1 MTDSKRKI
9 VNDPVYG
16 FITIDHPL
24 IFAVIS
30 HPYYQR
36 LRRIQQMALA
46 NMVYPG
52 AMHTRFHHSL
62 GAYHLMSCALSE
74 LKGKGIEITAEE
86 EVAAKLAILL
96 HDIGHGPYSHALEST
111 IVEGVSHEQ
120 LSQWL
125 MEQLNEELDG
135 ALSLTIEIFNDRYHK
150 KFLHQLVSSQ
160 LDVDRMDYLNRDSF
174 YTGVAEG
181 VIAHDR
187 ILKMLTVHQGEL
199 MVEEKGVYSI
209 EKFIVARRLMYWQV
223 YLHKTVLS
231 AENMLVKILERAK
244 YLAHQGQELFCSPA
258 LRFFLYQHITGRH
271 FEENPEC
278 LQQFCRLDDYDI
290 MGAVK
295 VWAQHPDRILG
306 LLCTWLVNR
315 RLFKVVLSGEPFE
328 QNVTDVLDRSVQ
340 DQLGIARED
349 LHYFVFTGTASLRA
363 YNVANERIN
372 ILFKDGTVK
381 DISSI
386 DNALV
391 SHTLA
396 IPVKKFYICH
406 PKIQATDVSGINIAN
421 V

>member
-46 NMVYPG
+46 NLVYPG

-62 GAYHLMSCALSE
+62 GAYHLMSCALAE
-74 LKGKGIEITAEE
+74 LKSKGIEITPEE
-86 EVAAKLAILL
+86 EIGAKLAILL
-96 HDIGHGPYSHALEST
+96 HDIGHGPYSHALESS

-125 MEQLNEELDG
+125 MESLNQELDG
-135 ALSLTIEIFNDRYHK
+135 ALSLSIDIFNNRYHK

-199 MVEEKGVYSI
+199 MVEEKGIYSI

-231 AENMLVKILERAK
+231 AENMLVKILQRAK
-244 YLAHQGQELFCSPA
+244 QLAHAGETMFCSPA
-258 LRFFLYQHITGRH
+258 LHFFLYQHIKGRD
-271 FEENPEC
+271 FEDNPEC
-278 LQQFCRLDDYDI
+278 LFQFCLLDDYDI

-295 VWAQHPDRILG
+295 VWAHHPDRILS
-306 LLCTWLVNR
+306 LLCTWLTNR
-315 RLFKVVLSGEPFE
+315 HLFKVVLSSEPFD
-328 QNVTDVLDRSVQ
+328 QQVTTVLNEEIQ
-340 DQLGIARED
+340 AQLSIAAED

-363 YNVANERIN
+363 YNVSNERIN

-406 PKIQATDVSGINIAN
+406 PKIQVTDIYRD
-421 V
+421 